1 ASGEVTVTGLSWPSA
16 DADALAVRVL
26 ERLGLE
32 IGAGAGAVTARRAP
46 GAPLSPVRISATDF
60 PDAVPALAALAAL
73 AEGESRFE
81 GIGHLRIK
89 ESDRIEALAALLT
102 DAGASA
108 EARDNCLVVVGPAA
122 ALGGAARRLR
132 TSNDH
137 RIAMAGALLSL
148 ALPGLLIENP

>member
-1 ASGEVTVTGLSWPSA
+1 GRCGPGA
-16 DADALAVRVL
+16 DAEAVAVGVV
-26 ERLGLE
+26 ERLGVE

-60 PDAVPALAALAAL
+60 PDAVPALAALTAL

-108 EARDNCLVVVGPAA
+108 KARDNCLVVVGPAP
-122 ALGGAARRLR
+122 ALGRAPRPLR
-132 TSNDH
+132 TSHDP
-137 RIAMAGALLSL
+137 RL
-148 ALPGLLIENP
+148 ATARAPP